1 MVSLDSCF
9 LIDLL
14 DGDSGAVRTAEDLD
28 NTGQTKFV
36 TAPAAAEV
44 LLGGSYLGGTY
55 LARTR
60 SLIDRLGLLSF
71 DREAYHEAARIGAAL
86 LSTGTPI
93 GQADLSVAAISKR
106 HGEPVITRD
115 PVFAR
120 IPGLSVVS
128 Y

>member
-14 DGDSGAVRTAEDLD
+14 DADPGAIQRASELD
-28 NTGQTKFV
+28 AVGQPKFV

-44 LLGGSYLGGTY
+44 LLGAYHLGGRY
-55 LARTR
+55 LTRTVA
-60 SLIDRLGLLSF
+60 LIDRLGLLAF
-71 DREAYHEAARIGAAL
+71 DREAYHEAARIGASL

-93 GQADLSVAAISKR
+93 GQGDLFVAAISKR
-106 HGEPVITRD
+106 HGEPVLTRD
-115 PVFAR
+115 QVFAR
-120 IPGLSVVS
+120 IPGLSVIS